1 MCRFVILS
9 FRSRSTR
16 NWARTLASV
25 LKADASAWAAQ
36 SGRPFF
42 WSIRI
47 VRTGTTAT
55 SRSNLSASKA
65 KGRLATDKV
74 IAVAIKSRKLFL
86 TQRHELEW
94 VDSDFLI
101 HACCDKQVELWWK
114 FSSPVD
120 YLDRLVSPHAGAS
133 ESVSFPIIPTR
144 RVQSCWPSAAANSH
158 ILGYMRCGYAFANIN
173 S

>member
-55 SRSNLSASKA
+55 SCSKLSASKA

-74 IAVAIKSRKLFL
+74 IAVAIK
-86 TQRHELEW
+86 
-94 VDSDFLI
+94 
-101 HACCDKQVELWWK
+101 
-114 FSSPVD
+114 
-120 YLDRLVSPHAGAS
+120 
-133 ESVSFPIIPTR
+133 
-144 RVQSCWPSAAANSH
+144 
-158 ILGYMRCGYAFANIN
+158 
-173 S
+173 

>member
-1 MCRFVILS
+1 MRRLVIIAIPIFATRAYGPFGLIQRHGAYEGHSVGASASMRCVRKLMQSVLAIRCDMHVNQTKIERFFSVYQSKMCRFVILS

-65 KGRLATDKV
+65 KGRLANKV
-74 IAVAIKSRKLFL
+74 IAVAIK
-86 TQRHELEW
+86 
-94 VDSDFLI
+94 
-101 HACCDKQVELWWK
+101 
-114 FSSPVD
+114 
-120 YLDRLVSPHAGAS
+120 
-133 ESVSFPIIPTR
+133 
-144 RVQSCWPSAAANSH
+144 
-158 ILGYMRCGYAFANIN
+158 
-173 S
+173 